1 MKLPTLTLK
10 KNNNLTEKK
19 NALNRAFFSF
29 KKILK
34 TEEVNIKCMV
44 DKNGVYNYN
53 KVMESIKKCLY
64 KYYLITLFNNK
75 NTYKENHIE
84 LLIIPSKLNLDKNKI
99 QYKFICISRFPK
111 KDYKEDINYDLINKE
126 FNDYNQLKDYVD
138 EIAKK
143 YKNGSI
149 EFI

>member
-1 MKLPTLTLK
+1 
-10 KNNNLTEKK
+10 
-19 NALNRAFFSF
+19 
-29 KKILK
+29 
-34 TEEVNIKCMV
+34 MV
-44 DKNGVYNYN
+44 DKNGVYNYD